1 LNKSET
7 VLLSTEIHQPKN
19 KKQMKRITLI
29 AAAVMISLATFAQT
43 WSLDK
48 SHAKLGFTITHLMIS
63 DVEGS
68 FKTFDVTLT
77 ASKEDFSDA
86 VISLTA
92 DVNSINTD
100 NEKRDSHLKS
110 PDFFDAAKF
119 PALTFKG
126 KSFTQVSGKN
136 YKLTGD
142 LTIHGVTKTVTL
154 DVIYNGTI
162 THPMSKKLVAGFKV
176 SGTFKR
182 SDFGIGATFP
192 TTVLSDEVN
201 LIANVEFVKQ

>member
-1 LNKSET
+1 M
-7 VLLSTEIHQPKN
+7 
-19 KKQMKRITLI
+19 KKITLI
-29 AAAVMISLATFAQT
+29 AAVVMISMASFAQT
-43 WSLDK
+43 WSLDRA
-48 SHAKLGFTITHLMIS
+48 HAKLGFTITHLMIS

-68 FKTFDVTLT
+68 FKTFDVNVT

-92 DVNSINTD
+92 DVNSINTE
-100 NEKRDSHLKS
+100 NEKRDEHLKGA
-110 PDFFDAAKF
+110 DFFDAAKF
-119 PALTFKG
+119 PMLTFKG
-126 KSFTQVSGKN
+126 KSFTKVNGKN

-142 LTIHGVTKTVTL
+142 LTMHGVTKPVSL

-162 THPMSKKLVAGFKV
+162 THPMNKKLVAGFKI

-182 SDFGIGATFP
+182 SDFGIGAGMA

-201 LIANVEFVKQ
+201 LIANVELIKQ

>member
-1 LNKSET
+1 
-7 VLLSTEIHQPKN
+7 
-19 KKQMKRITLI
+19 MKRIVLV
-29 AAAVMISLATFAQT
+29 AAIVLVSLTMFAQT

-48 SHAKLGFTITHLMIS
+48 AHAKLGFTVTHLMVS
-63 DVEGS
+63 EVEGQFKS
-68 FKTFDVTLT
+68 FDITLI

-86 VISLTA
+86 VITLTA

-100 NEKRDSHLKS
+100 NEKRDAHLKS
-110 PDFFDAAKF
+110 PDFFDVAKYNT
-119 PALTFKG
+119 LSFKS

-142 LTIHGVTKTVTL
+142 LTIHGVTRTVTL

-162 THPMSKKLVAGFKV
+162 THPMTKKLVSGFKV

-182 SDFGIGATFP
+182 SDFGIGASMP
-192 TTVLSDEVN
+192 GSVVSDEVN

>member
-1 LNKSET
+1 
-7 VLLSTEIHQPKN
+7 LLQAFINQKTN
-19 KKQMKRITLI
+19 QMKKITLI
-29 AAAVMISLATFAQT
+29 VGIAMVSLATFAQT
-43 WSLDK
+43 WLLDK

-68 FKTFDVTLT
+68 FKTFDITLT

-86 VISLTA
+86 VINLTA
-92 DVNSINTD
+92 DINSVNTD

-119 PALTFKG
+119 PTLTFKG
-126 KSFTQVSGKN
+126 KSLTQVSGKN

-142 LTIHGVTKTVTL
+142 LTMHGVTKTVTF

-162 THPMSKKLVAGFKV
+162 THPMNKKLVAGFKV

-182 SDFGIGATFP
+182 SDFGIGTTFP
-192 TTVLSDEVN
+192 TSVLSDEVS
-201 LIANVEFVKQ
+201 LIANVEFIKQ